1 MRGPE
6 PRSQLANHEREAD
19 HLSTN
24 GGRPSERVSAPFC
37 PLGNYRL
44 SLAEICGM
52 KYKGDSCP

>member
-37 PLGNYRL
+37 PLGNYL
-44 SLAEICGM
+44 SSKPCGDLW
-52 KYKGDSCP
+52 YEV